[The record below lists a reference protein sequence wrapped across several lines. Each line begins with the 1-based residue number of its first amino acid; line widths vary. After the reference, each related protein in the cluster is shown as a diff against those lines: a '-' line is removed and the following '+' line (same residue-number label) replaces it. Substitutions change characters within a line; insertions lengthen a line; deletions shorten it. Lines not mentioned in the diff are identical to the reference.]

1 MTAKTTTYSQAK
13 LAQADRARYRM
24 MHWSGKIAV
33 NGIAW
38 SIGLLFAIPFY
49 WLISSAVKST
59 EQIFHM
65 PPVWIPNP
73 VILNN
78 FVRVFTETQFLNF
91 LKNTLI
97 IAIPVTIGTVL
108 SCAMVGYGFSRIEW
122 KGRDFLF
129 SVTLAMLMLPSMVTL
144 IPVFIIFRKL
154 EWVGTFKPLIVPAF
168 FASPYY
174 IFMFRQFFRTIPIE
188 LSDFA
193 RVDGAS
199 ELNIFFRIYI
209 PLIKPAM
216 AVVALFTFIA
226 AWGDFLGPLIYIN
239 AQENYTITLGIYQML
254 GNRVT
259 DTDWGI
265 IMSISAITLLPIVAI
280 FFFAQRTF
288 IEGISLTGLK
298 A

>member
-1 MTAKTTTYSQAK
+1 MSVKTTIYSQVNHP
-13 LAQADRARYRM
+13 QVNHIRSRII
-24 MHWSGKIAV
+24 HWLGKITLNA
-33 NGIAW
+33 IAW
-38 SIGLLFAIPFY
+38 LIGLLFAIPFY
-49 WLISSAVKST
+49 WLISSAVKT
-59 EQIFHM
+59 TKQIFQM

-73 VILNN
+73 VVLNN
-78 FVRVFTETQFLNF
+78 FVRVFTETEFLNF

-97 IAIPVTIGTVL
+97 IALPVTFGTVL
-108 SCAMVGYGFSRIEW
+108 SCAMVGYGFSRINW
-122 KGRDFLF
+122 KGRDIFF
-129 SVTLAMLMLPSMVTL
+129 SLSLAMLMLPSMVTL

-154 EWVGTFKPLIVPAF
+154 EWTGTFKPLIVPAF
-168 FASPYY
+168 FGTPYY

-188 LSDFA
+188 LSDSA

-199 ELNIFFRIYI
+199 ELEIFFRIYI
-209 PLIKPAM
+209 PLIRPAM
-216 AVVALFTFIA
+216 AVVALFTFIG

-265 IMSISAITLLPIVAI
+265 IMAISAITLLPIVAI

-298 A
+298 G